1 LEVGAISLHGAFRYR
16 TFDRRAMSEQ
26 PPEDPGKAPVLLAVA
41 VLLAI
46 LAIGVVV
53 LVYDRSPAPQR
64 ALEATHLYLRPRA
77 RFGGQFS

>member
-1 LEVGAISLHGAFRYR
+1 
-16 TFDRRAMSEQ
+16 MSEQ
-26 PPEDPGKAPVLLAVA
+26 PPEDPGKAPVLLVVA

-64 ALEATHLYLRPRA
+64 ALERLHTSNCVRELASGVSSRSCPAPLSQAPASRR
-77 RFGGQFS
+77 Q

>member
-1 LEVGAISLHGAFRYR
+1 
-16 TFDRRAMSEQ
+16 MSEQ
-26 PPEDPGKAPVLLAVA
+26 PPEDPGKAPVLLVVA

-64 ALEATHLYLRPRA
+64 ALERLHTSNCRPRA